1 MSLNMSAS
9 NDFPTTQA
17 TWIDEQIKDGDA
29 GIARANEHLMTRYAA
44 PLRAYVLGSSLR
56 ALDDADA
63 LVNGFFATRLA
74 RREYLEHWRAS
85 GLPLR
90 RWLVNG
96 LLLHGRER
104 IRERKKASGACG
116 DCSCGS
122 PCAEIGLEPSAF
134 EQFERSWS
142 RALLGDACALAEQEL
157 ARAGDSDAWEVFR
170 RHFLDGIEYADIGL
184 QLRITAAEARTRA
197 RRASY
202 RFERALRKL
211 LADEGVAESEL
222 DDEIAWLM
230 EVSGR

>member
-1 MSLNMSAS
+1 MSVGAAS
-9 NDFPTTQA
+9 DFPTTRA
-17 TWIDEQIKDGDA
+17 TWIEEQIRSGDG

-56 ALDDADA
+56 AIDDADA

-74 RREYLEHWRAS
+74 RREYLENWRAS

-104 IRERKKASGACG
+104 MRERKKASGACG
-116 DCSCGS
+116 DCACGS

-157 ARAGDSDAWEVFR
+157 VREGDADAWEVFR

>member
-1 MSLNMSAS
+1 MNSS
-9 NDFPTTQA
+9 DFPTTQA
-17 TWIDEQIKDGDA
+17 TWIADQLARDGDA
-29 GIARANEHLMTRYAA
+29 GRAAVHDHIMRLYAK
-44 PLRAYVLGSSLR
+44 PLRAYVQASSLR
-56 ALDDADA
+56 TLDDADA
-63 LVNGFFATRLA
+63 LVNGFFVTRLSRTDYMA
-74 RREYLEHWRAS
+74 NWQS
-85 GLPLR
+85 STLPLR

-96 LLLHGRER
+96 LLLHARER
-104 IRERKKASGACG
+104 IRELKKASGACG
-116 DCSCGS
+116 DCGCGS
-122 PCAEIGLEPSAF
+122 PCAEISLEPSAF

-157 ARAGDSDAWEVFR
+157 AHEGDADAWEVFR

-184 QLRITAAEARTRA
+184 QLRITAAEARTRS

>member
-1 MSLNMSAS
+1 M
-9 NDFPTTQA
+9 PTLWSTA
-17 TWIDEQIKDGDA
+17 
-29 GIARANEHLMTRYAA
+29 
-44 PLRAYVLGSSLR
+44 
-56 ALDDADA
+56 
-63 LVNGFFATRLA
+63 FFVTRLSRTDYMA
-74 RREYLEHWRAS
+74 NWQS
-85 GLPLR
+85 STLPLR

-96 LLLHGRER
+96 LLLHARER
-104 IRERKKASGACG
+104 IRELKKASGACG
-116 DCSCGS
+116 DCGCGS
-122 PCAEIGLEPSAF
+122 PCAEISLEPSAF

-157 ARAGDSDAWEVFR
+157 AHEGDADAWEVFR

-184 QLRITAAEARTRA
+184 QLRITAAEARTRS